1 MNKFNRFR
9 DIAVGPDEEVAL
21 LVGDQSSDDSESN
34 KAIIV
39 ILDKNLNPLSV
50 IGDEKSDNQFANP
63 EGVAISNS
71 KIIAVSDKDQVKKF
85 SIEGTF
91 LSKLDD
97 NENGLF
103 MGLAF
108 NDNDALYVAD
118 WQNYK
123 IRVAYNTDDNN
134 KFAFSFGSE
143 GVGQFQRPVKI
154 TIDPNN
160 NNVLVCDDIGDGIYV
175 FDEAGHFLSKINCD
189 NLNDITVDP
198 AGYLITG
205 HSGSRNSIRFWSHSY
220 QCISQKHFKQKDRQ
234 FESINAVAISLTG
247 TLYIVESWQDPNKD
261 TLKEILSC

>member
-1 MNKFNRFR
+1 M
-9 DIAVGPDEEVAL
+9 ATGPDGEIAL
-21 LVGDQSSDDSESN
+21 LVGDQSSDDSQSS

-39 ILDKNLNPLSV
+39 ILDKNLNPISV
-50 IGDEKSDNQFANP
+50 IGDEKSDSQFVNP
-63 EGVAISNS
+63 DGVAISRN

-85 SIEGTF
+85 SIEGRF
-91 LSKLDD
+91 LSNLDGK
-97 NENGLF
+97 ENYQL

-123 IRVAYNTDDNN
+123 IRVACNADDN
-134 KFAFSFGSE
+134 KFTFSFGSE

-160 NNVLVCDDIGDGIYV
+160 NNVFVCDDIGDGIYV

-189 NLNDITVDP
+189 NLKDIAVDP

-205 HSGSRNSIRFWSHSY
+205 HIGSRNSIRFWNHSY
-220 QCISQKHFKQKDRQ
+220 QCISQKHFKEKVNQQ

-247 TLYIVESWQDPNKD
+247 TLHVVESWKDPNKD
-261 TLKEILSC
+261 ILKEILTC